1 MSMKAAIKF
10 WESGLV
16 DELKTRK
23 EYKDLFAKM
32 TEEDKLDIISMS
44 DCFDYWSAIVEAFY
58 SLYYLMLDVNDSVR
72 KEAHK
77 KWLTIARR
85 HIDLFKLPSATYQEL
100 KQIVDESD
108 PETRRCISKMCRDRN
123 ILKYLVK
130 TGSEDEDIITGII
143 FNPCATSSILQGFV
157 HSANVNIRKA
167 LADREAKCSDNF
179 TNNFYTR
186 GYYEILNQLADDED
200 VEVRKYLAK
209 EMCLG
214 YDYNGIVYKMA
225 NDEDE
230 EVRKIVAFYHDEYVS
245 GVFIHDESVDV
256 RVEAAKNECL
266 GIEDLRAF
274 AKDPDIRVRRAVAE
288 WMDMCYLYIDSDN
301 IDKIADTLSKETD
314 PEIVE
319 YVKEYKRERE
329 KEMERI
335 RQNRLRD

>member
-16 DELKTRK
+16 DKLKTRK

-143 FNPCATSSILQGFV
+143 FNPYATSSILQGFV

-186 GYYEILNQLADDED
+186 GYYEILDQLADDED
-200 VEVRKYLAK
+200 VEVRKHLAM
-209 EMCLG
+209 EMCLSYG
-214 YDYNGIVYKMA
+214 YNGIVYKMA

-230 EVRKIVAFYHDEYVS
+230 EVRKIVALYHNEDVS
-245 GVFIHDESVDV
+245 GVFIHDESVNV
-256 RVEAAKNECL
+256 RVEAAQNETLPLC
-266 GIEDLRAF
+266 IEDLRAF
-274 AKDPDIRVRRAVAE
+274 VKDPDIRVRRAVAE
-288 WMDMCYLYIDSDN
+288 SLDMGYAYTCPDEIV
-301 IDKIADTLSKETD
+301 DTLSKETD

-319 YVKEYKRERE
+319 YVKKFKRRRKE
-329 KEMERI
+329 EMERI
-335 RQNRLRD
+335 R